1 MSLITPDK
9 SRPMC
14 LVVHVFCIEKVL
26 SINEGCVTT
35 MLWHTPAV
43 SSCDQFCFKHVVYP
57 MITCSMNVFRH
68 ACPIR
73 SIYVLNYIRQV
84 ETHVL
89 NCTHVLYW
97 KYMRYKWEF
106 YDYDALICLRCIER
120 RPILWFIQWS
130 LAPWL
135 LLDMLAQSAASM
147 CLITPDKSRP
157 MCLTA
162 HMFCIEKIWDINKG
176 SMETVHSL

>member
-1 MSLITPDK
+1 MRVIGLRCFDMPSLYRESTN
-9 SRPMC
+9 
-14 LVVHVFCIEKVL
+14 LVE
-26 SINEGCVTT
+26 
-35 MLWHTPAV
+35 
-43 SSCDQFCFKHVVYP
+43 HVVYP
-57 MITCSMNVFRH
+57 MITCSRTVFRH

-73 SIYVLNYIRQV
+73 SIYMLNYTRQV
-84 ETHVL
+84 ETYVL
-89 NCTHVLYW
+89 SCIRIFYW
-97 KYMRYKWEF
+97 KNMGYKWEF

-176 SMETVHSL
+176 SMKTVLRYTFAVNFF